1 MVNLAKT
8 AGGLF
13 VEPSKPYS
21 NMLCRVTGALRVA
34 PLIPLSLSLTF
45 IAQKRELCR
54 QRLDRNVGRGALAD
68 DFLPGAPDFQL
79 SDGFLIDIRGAE

>member
-45 IAQKRELCR
+45 IAQKCELCR
-54 QRLDRNVGRGALAD
+54 QRLDRNVGRGALAE

-79 SDGFLIDIRGAE
+79 SEGFLIDIRGAE